1 MKAALTFVFMLL
13 TSLLQGQ
20 SQHIT
25 RFAVIDAA
33 RIYSTFWR
41 DSRVLRDYESKKAR
55 HQGEI
60 QKMSDELVELR
71 QKKVDAQMQ
80 QNIASVQKYEVLI
93 ASKTALLLEYSKT
106 SNDELTALRKTLI
119 ADDAFYAKLYA
130 AIRRI
135 AESEGYSIVLDL
147 QKNAG
152 ILWYSH
158 SVDITEDVLRELS
171 SS

>member
-1 MKAALTFVFMLL
+1 
-13 TSLLQGQ
+13 
-20 SQHIT
+20 
-25 RFAVIDAA
+25 
-33 RIYSTFWR
+33 
-41 DSRVLRDYESKKAR
+41 
-55 HQGEI
+55 
-60 QKMSDELVELR
+60 
-71 QKKVDAQMQ
+71 
-80 QNIASVQKYEVLI
+80 
-93 ASKTALLLEYSKT
+93 LLEYSKT